1 MSIYNYEQAF
11 GVGDKTSA
19 SMRKAIARWFQM
31 YYDGTATET
40 VDPCQRI
47 PYTLVN
53 KLVKGVFGEYK
64 ASADTAFGEKL
75 LKEIHTQKRRAMQLA
90 LVGGACYIKPCPD
103 KTGFSFT
110 LIPRNQMLIFGAD
123 SAGRPTDIGL
133 VEKRVEGG
141 YYYTLLER
149 RTVDAEGYLSIRYK
163 LHRSRDAQ
171 NLGQEVSLN
180 TIPVYSQLAEYYCY
194 QKPIGSVGVV
204 GLKLPMLNCVDG
216 SDDPVAIYAA
226 AEGLIS
232 NINENEAQMNGEF
245 RRGESR
251 GFASSDLLDKDLGLT
266 DHLFVGLD
274 DDPERVGLTVFSPQ
288 LREQSYLA
296 RKQEYLRNVESLL
309 GLKRGMLSD
318 SNMEDRTAT
327 EITASATEYS
337 LTVMELQSVWQK
349 ALAELLAL
357 CSVLAELYAMAERET
372 GRLSIDWG
380 NGTLYDQEKTWADYM
395 DMVSKGILKPEVAL
409 AWRFGMEET
418 DEKTIREK
426 LMPN

>member
-11 GVGDKTSA
+11 GAGDKTSA

-31 YYDGTATET
+31 YYDGTATEAL
-40 VDPCQRI
+40 DPCQRI

-75 LKEIHTQKRRAMQLA
+75 LQELHNQKRRAMQLA

-103 KTGFSFT
+103 AAGFSFT
-110 LIPRNQMLIFGAD
+110 LIPRNQLLIFGAD
-123 SAGRPTDIGL
+123 GVGRPTDIGL
-133 VEKRVEGG
+133 VEKTVAGG
-141 YYYTLLER
+141 FYYTLLER
-149 RTVDAEGYLSIRYK
+149 RTVDAQGYLTIRYK

-171 NLGQEVSLN
+171 NLGQEVSLK
-180 TIPVYSQLAEYYCY
+180 TLPAYSRLAEEYCY

-204 GLKLPMLNCVDG
+204 ELKMPMLNCVDG

-251 GFASSDLLDKDLGLT
+251 VFASSDLLDKEQGLT

-337 LTVMELQSVWQK
+337 LTVMELQSAWQK
-349 ALAELLAL
+349 AVAELLRL

-409 AWRFGMEET
+409 AWRFGMEAA

>member
-11 GVGDKTSA
+11 GAGDKTSVP
-19 SMRKAIARWFQM
+19 MRKAIARWFQM
-31 YYDGTATET
+31 YYDGTATEAA
-40 VDPCQRI
+40 DPCQRI
-47 PYTLVN
+47 PYTVVN

-75 LKEIHTQKRRAMQLA
+75 LQVLHNQKRRAMQLA

-103 KTGFSFT
+103 EAGFSFT
-110 LIPRNQMLIFGAD
+110 LIPRDQLLIFGAD
-123 SAGRPTDIGL
+123 GAGRPTDIGL
-133 VEKRVEGG
+133 VEKTVAGG
-141 YYYTLLER
+141 FYYTLLER
-149 RTVDAEGYLSIRYK
+149 RTVDAQGYLTIRYK

-171 NLGQEVSLN
+171 NLGQEVSLK
-180 TIPVYSQLAEYYCY
+180 TLPAYSRLAEEYCY
-194 QKPIGSVGVV
+194 QKPIGSVGVAE
-204 GLKLPMLNCVDG
+204 LKMPMLNCVDG
-216 SDDPVAIYAA
+216 SDDAVAIYAA
-226 AEGLIS
+226 AEGLIR
-232 NINENEAQMNGEF
+232 NIDENEAQMNGEF

-251 GFASSDLLDKDLGLT
+251 ILASSDLLDKELGLT

-318 SNMEDRTAT
+318 SNIEDRTAT

-337 LTVMELQSVWQK
+337 LTVMELQSAWQK
-349 ALAELLAL
+349 AVAELLRL

-372 GRLSIDWG
+372 GRFSIDWG

-395 DMVSKGILKPEVAL
+395 DMVSRGILKPEVAL
-409 AWRFGMEET
+409 AWRFGMEAA

>member
-11 GVGDKTSA
+11 GAGDKTSVP
-19 SMRKAIARWFQM
+19 MRKAIARWFQM
-31 YYDGTATET
+31 YYDGTATEAA
-40 VDPCQRI
+40 DPCQRI
-47 PYTLVN
+47 PYTVVN

-75 LKEIHTQKRRAMQLA
+75 LQVLHNQKRRAMQLA

-103 KTGFSFT
+103 EAGFSFT
-110 LIPRNQMLIFGAD
+110 LIPRDQLLIFGAD
-123 SAGRPTDIGL
+123 GAGRPTDIGL
-133 VEKRVEGG
+133 VEKTVAGG
-141 YYYTLLER
+141 FYYTLLER
-149 RTVDAEGYLSIRYK
+149 RTVDAQGYLTIRYK

-171 NLGQEVSLN
+171 NLGQEVSLK
-180 TIPVYSQLAEYYCY
+180 TLPAYSRLAEEYCY
-194 QKPIGSVGVV
+194 QKPVGSVGLAE
-204 GLKLPMLNCVDG
+204 LKMPMLNCVDG
-216 SDDPVAIYAA
+216 SDDAVAIYAA
-226 AEGLIS
+226 AEGLIR
-232 NINENEAQMNGEF
+232 NIDENEAQMNGEF

-251 GFASSDLLDKDLGLT
+251 ILASSDLLDKELGLT

-318 SNMEDRTAT
+318 SNIEDRTAT

-337 LTVMELQSVWQK
+337 LTVMELQSAWQK
-349 ALAELLAL
+349 AVAELLRL
-357 CSVLAELYAMAERET
+357 CGVLAELYAMAERET
-372 GRLSIDWG
+372 GSFSIDWG

-395 DMVSKGILKPEVAL
+395 DMVSRGILKPEVAL
-409 AWRFGMEET
+409 AWRFGMET
-418 DEKTIREK
+418 ADEKTIREK

>member
-11 GVGDKTSA
+11 GAGDKTSVP
-19 SMRKAIARWFQM
+19 MRKAIARWFQM
-31 YYDGTATET
+31 YYDGTATEAA
-40 VDPCQRI
+40 DPCQRI
-47 PYTLVN
+47 PYTVVN

-75 LKEIHTQKRRAMQLA
+75 LQVLHNQKRRAMQLA

-103 KTGFSFT
+103 EAGFSFT
-110 LIPRNQMLIFGAD
+110 LIPRDQLLIFGAD

-133 VEKRVEGG
+133 VEKAVAGG
-141 YYYTLLER
+141 FYYTLLER
-149 RTVDAEGYLSIRYK
+149 RTVDAQGYLTIRYK

-171 NLGQEVSLN
+171 NLGQEVSLK
-180 TIPVYSQLAEYYCY
+180 TLPAYSRLAEEYCY
-194 QKPIGSVGVV
+194 QKPVGSVGVAE
-204 GLKLPMLNCVDG
+204 LKMPMLNCVDG
-216 SDDPVAIYAA
+216 SDDAVAIYAA
-226 AEGLIS
+226 AEGLIR
-232 NINENEAQMNGEF
+232 NIDENEAQMNGEF

-251 GFASSDLLDKDLGLT
+251 ILASSDLLDKELGLT

-318 SNMEDRTAT
+318 SNIEDRTAT

-337 LTVMELQSVWQK
+337 LTVMELQSAWQK
-349 ALAELLAL
+349 AVAELLRL

-372 GRLSIDWG
+372 GSFSIDWG

-395 DMVSKGILKPEVAL
+395 DMVSRGILKPEVAL
-409 AWRFGMEET
+409 AWRFGMEAA